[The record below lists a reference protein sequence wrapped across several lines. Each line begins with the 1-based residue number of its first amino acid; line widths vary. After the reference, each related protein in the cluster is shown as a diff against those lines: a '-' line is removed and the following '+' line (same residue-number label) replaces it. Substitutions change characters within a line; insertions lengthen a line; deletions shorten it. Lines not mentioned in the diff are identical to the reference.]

1 MLAPVIQKDAL
12 SDERLVRP
20 SAVEERTFYEHYGWC
35 LNPHLTV
42 AEAEAHLGEELEKL
56 GTLTIDW
63 QRREAAVNVYLLA
76 SGILNTADEYLR
88 GKTFRLPNLIGRL
101 RIVRGIQTATEWVA
115 TALRWRTRVRVRRWR
130 DASVSAL
137 GDFLPL
143 LAATDTD
150 TLDSDVCAHASRRLK
165 EHLRAPVPPSLRTER
180 VGIPSPFQRLDL
192 THLDVLALGRRLMQR
207 CPDHN
212 KPIVLIGLRTS
223 GSYFAP
229 LIKVMLERNGYGTIS
244 LATLE
249 PNKGPSRWEMK
260 ALRRFALQGYTG
272 VIVDDPP
279 HSGGTIV
286 LALEIARRAGFRL
299 DNLRVAVPTHPA
311 TRDGLK
317 TLPGEVVVTLPPDDW
332 HKHELLRHD
341 RVQVQLADYFRG
353 TACSVSVVKSERAK
367 RYTAQL
373 RGTSSDERVARL
385 KRVYEIHVQAPDG
398 TTEVSFVLAKS
409 VGWGWLSYHAFLAA
423 HRLAE
428 FVPPLFGL
436 RQGILYTQYIPPTG
450 QAPRRQAS
458 IDTIADYVAAR
469 VRFLSLNDGATGVDL
484 KRYNNGVRLLEKA
497 LSRAYGR
504 FLADTLMR
512 PRIGARLRSQPC
524 PVPTWIDGNMGQGEW
539 IAGPDGLL
547 KTDYEH
553 HGMGKAGLN
562 VIDPAYDLADAIL
575 DLELSHEEESRFIRR
590 YVGASGDTGVGQRLL
605 LNKLLAG
612 IWNMNQ
618 AQEVLAG
625 PARNGEA
632 IEQAHRRFVK
642 AWNFLTVETA
652 RYCGRLCTPA
662 RPRRWRAPLIALD
675 VDGVIDRRLFGF
687 PATTAAGVRALR
699 QLAACDYSVVL
710 NTARSAAEVKA
721 YCEAYSL
728 AGGVAEYGGYL
739 WDAVRGCGR
748 VLIDPESARQLEA
761 LRAALR
767 QIPGVFLDDR
777 HIYSIRAFTYR
788 SNPDGLLSKLLAS
801 VQGAAIGDGA
811 VAPISTLLVKQVI
824 AEHGLDRLRV
834 HQTTI
839 DTTIVVRDVDKG
851 TGLVALRDWVLGPD
865 SETIA
870 VGDSDA
876 DLAMFR
882 YATRSF
888 APGNI
893 GCARKARLLGCEIV
907 PQQHQ
912 KGLLEIARRIMAST
926 HGPETATPN
935 EALSDQ
941 DRLMA
946 EIFEAADRSWRRNL
960 LDALRHPS
968 AFGIVLR

>member
-1 MLAPVIQKDAL
+1 MLAPVIQKDTL
-12 SDERLVRP
+12 SDEGHVRP
-20 SAVEERTFYEHYGWC
+20 SAAEERDFYERYSWC
-35 LNPHLTV
+35 LYPHLTI
-42 AEAEAHLGEELEKL
+42 AEAHAHLGKELEKL
-56 GTLTIDW
+56 GGLAIDW
-63 QRREAAVNVYLLA
+63 QRREGAINVYLLA
-76 SGILNTADEYLR
+76 CGILNATDEYLR
-88 GKTFRLPNLIGRL
+88 GNTFRLPNVIGRL
-101 RIVRGIQTATEWVA
+101 QTVRVIMTVAEWVGA
-115 TALRWRTRVRVRRWR
+115 ARHWRTRMHVRRWR
-130 DASVSAL
+130 NTSLHAL
-137 GDFLPL
+137 CEFLPML
-143 LAATDTD
+143 VAKDMPN
-150 TLDSDVCAHASRRLK
+150 SEVCARAAYRLV
-165 EHLRAPVPPSLRTER
+165 EHQSAPLPPSLRTER

-192 THLDVLALGRRLMQR
+192 THLDVLALGRHLMQR
-207 CPDHN
+207 CPDQN

-229 LIKVMLERNGYGTIS
+229 LIKVMLELNGYGGIS

-260 ALRRFALQGYTG
+260 ALQRFALQGYTG

-279 HSGGTIV
+279 HSGGTIL
-286 LALEIARRAGFRL
+286 LALEIARRAGFHL
-299 DNLRVAVPTHPA
+299 DNLHVAVPTHPA
-311 TRDGLK
+311 KCDGLK
-317 TLPGEVVVTLPPDDW
+317 TLPGELVVTLSPDQW
-332 HKHELLRHD
+332 HKHKLLRQD
-341 RVQVQLADYFRG
+341 RIELQLADYFRG
-353 TACSVSVVKSERAK
+353 TAYSVSVVESERAK

-373 RGTSSDERVARL
+373 RSTSSDERVARL
-385 KRVYEIHVQAPDG
+385 KRVYEIHLQAPDG
-398 TTEVSFVLAKS
+398 TMEVTFLMAKS
-409 VGWGWLSYHAFLAA
+409 VGWGWLSYHAYLAA
-423 HRLAE
+423 YRLAE
-428 FVPPLFGL
+428 FVPPLLGL
-436 RQGILYTQYIPPTG
+436 RQGILYTQYIPSTG
-450 QAPRRQAS
+450 QAPGRHAR

-469 VRFLSLNDGATGVDL
+469 VRFLGLNGGAAGVDL
-484 KRYNNGVRLLEKA
+484 KRYNNGVRLLEKV

-512 PRIGARLRSQPC
+512 PRVGARLRRQPC
-524 PVPTWIDGNMGQGEW
+524 PVPTWIDGNMGQREW

-562 VIDPAYDLADAIL
+562 VIDPAYDLADAIMDL
-575 DLELSHEEESRFIRR
+575 DLSREEESRLIRR
-590 YVGASGDTGVGQRLL
+590 YVRLSGDAGIGQRLL

-618 AQEVLAG
+618 AQEELAG
-625 PARNGEA
+625 PARKGEA
-632 IEQAHRRFVK
+632 VEQAHRRFVR

-652 RYCGRLCTPA
+652 RYCGHFCTPM
-662 RPRRWRAPLIALD
+662 RQRSWRAPLIALD
-675 VDGVIDRRLFGF
+675 VDGVIDRRHFGF

-699 QLAACDYSVVL
+699 QLAAHDCSVVL
-710 NTARSAAEVKA
+710 NTARSVAEVKA

-739 WDAVRGCGR
+739 WDAVHGCGQI
-748 VLIDPESARQLEA
+748 LIDPESARQLEA
-761 LRAALR
+761 LRAVLR
-767 QIPGVFLDDR
+767 QLPGVFLDDR
-777 HIYSIRAFTYR
+777 HICSIRAFTYR
-788 SNPDGLLSKLLAS
+788 FNPEGLLSMLLTS
-801 VQGAAIGDGA
+801 IQGAAIGDGA
-811 VAPISTLLVKQVI
+811 VAPISPLLMKQVI

-851 TGLVALRDWVLGPD
+851 TGLIALRDWVLGSN

-870 VGDSDA
+870 VGDSEA
-876 DLAMFR
+876 DLEMFR
-882 YATRSF
+882 HATRSF

-907 PQQHQ
+907 PQQYQ

-926 HGPETATPN
+926 HGRETATPN

-960 LDALRHPS
+960 LDALCHPS
-968 AFGIVLR
+968 AFRIFLR